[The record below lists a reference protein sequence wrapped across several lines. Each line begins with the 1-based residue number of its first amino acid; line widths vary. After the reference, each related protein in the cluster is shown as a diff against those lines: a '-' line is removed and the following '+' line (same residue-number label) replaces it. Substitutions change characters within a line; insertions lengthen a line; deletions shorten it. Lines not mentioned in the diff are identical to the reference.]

1 MPVVTR
7 SSLVFRGRAVAQGL
21 PLTAPVERYAAMRAA
36 LDKPAFLLALPG
48 PAVLIRLDERG
59 GDDEPAPWAFHG
71 AGLPLPV
78 DVPSADED
86 VFLSMEETPSD
97 TTLQRP
103 RSTSEGSDVGPR
115 RRATPPNELRKGRS
129 KTKGKGGA
137 KPGTAP
143 ATNPSD
149 RTTTGPMF
157 SLSIPAARGR
167 ATVHVVP
174 HGAEAV
180 IGRDRAC
187 DVVVPERSISKRH
200 ARLLL
205 EATRVAATRA
215 RGAKKQQVRVVD
227 LGSQNGVAVNG
238 RKLTSG
244 GQDVLSSGDVLDLGD
259 VSLLLLDAGEFFDGL
274 PRLTDG

>member
-1 MPVVTR
+1 M
-7 SSLVFRGRAVAQGL
+7 AQGL

-36 LDKPAFLLALPG
+36 LDKQAFLLALPG
-48 PAVLIRLDERG
+48 PVVLIRLDERG

-71 AGLPLPV
+71 AGLPFPV
-78 DVPSADED
+78 DVPSSGED

-97 TTLQRP
+97 PTLERP
-103 RSTSEGSDVGPR
+103 LSKSETSDVGPR
-115 RRATPPNELRKGRS
+115 IRATGGMALTKGRS
-129 KTKGKGGA
+129 KDTSKGAGKFA
-137 KPGTAP
+137 KPGEAGSNKS
-143 ATNPSD
+143 AAQEASPSD
-149 RTTTGPMF
+149 RTATGPMF

-200 ARLLL
+200 ARLVL
-205 EATRVAATRA
+205 EATRVAGTRT
-215 RGAKKQQVRVVD
+215 RGPKKPGIKVVD

-238 RKLTSG
+238 RKLKSG
-244 GQDVLSSGDVLDLGD
+244 GQDVLGSGDVLDLGD
-259 VSLLLLDAGEFFDGL
+259 VSLLLLDASEFFDGL

>member
-1 MPVVTR
+1 M
-7 SSLVFRGRAVAQGL
+7 AQGL
-21 PLTAPVERYAAMRAA
+21 PLTAPVERYAALRAA
-36 LDKPAFLLALPG
+36 LDKPAFLKALPG

-71 AGLPLPV
+71 AGLPFPV
-78 DVPSADED
+78 DVPSSDED

-97 TTLQRP
+97 PTMERPFDGAEPSDAGPRP
-103 RSTSEGSDVGPR
+103 RQPSKADKASKK
-115 RRATPPNELRKGRS
+115 AKKKGAD
-129 KTKGKGGA
+129 KGGA
-137 KPGTAP
+137 TQEAN
-143 ATNPSD
+143 ADD
-149 RTTTGPMF
+149 RTATGPMF

-174 HGAEAV
+174 HGLEVV

-200 ARLLL
+200 ARLIV
-205 EATRVAATRA
+205 EATRVAGTKV
-215 RGAKKQQVRVVD
+215 RGNHKPALLVVD

-238 RKLTSG
+238 RRLRSG
-244 GQDVLSSGDVLDLGD
+244 GQDALCSGDVLDLGD
-259 VSLLLLDAGEFFDGL
+259 VSLLLLDAGAFFDGL